1 MNIVMFMD
9 GVIRGGFGQPLRGGV
24 ALYKALVAEHRLLL
38 IGTEEEADKH
48 WLAQENLTDY
58 ATLTHLDPLDVE
70 DSIIW
75 RTLSTVRSRGRIDLI
90 VIANPALA
98 SECFT
103 LGYETMLYVSPAFAR
118 PVWRPD
124 ARKDTGPTPWQ
135 AFMEEVRNQKQA
147 AAAIPPVP
155 DE

>member
-1 MNIVMFMD
+1 MNIVIFMD

-24 ALYKALVAEHRLLL
+24 ALYRALAAEHRLLL
-38 IGTEEEADKH
+38 VGADEEADKH
-48 WLAQENLTDY
+48 WLAEENLTDY
-58 ATLTHLDPLDVE
+58 AHLTHLDPLDVE
-70 DSIIW
+70 DQIIW
-75 RTLSTVRSRGRIDLI
+75 RTLSTVRARGRIDLI
-90 VIANPALA
+90 IIANPALA

-118 PVWRPD
+118 PTWRPD
-124 ARKDTGPTPWQ
+124 ARKEQGATPWQ
-135 AFMEEVRNQKQA
+135 AFTEEVRNQKQA